1 VLIWLLS
8 AEELRLAFQRKP
20 SSFVGYMPGR
30 IPKQFIDDLL
40 VRVDIVD
47 LIDSHVPLKKTG
59 SNYVARCPF
68 HNEKTPSFSVNRNR
82 QMYHCFGCGVSGNA
96 ISFLMDYSH
105 LGFVEAVEDLAAFV
119 GVDVPREEG
128 KDSSVT
134 DKESLSRVYAVL
146 EQVAAFYSEQ
156 LRSDE
161 GGAAVDYLKARHV
174 SGDVA
179 RDFGLGFAPQAWD
192 GLVGRF
198 DRQTLIDAGML
209 VVRDDGKVYDR
220 FRGRLMFPIRDKR
233 KRVVGF
239 GGRVL
244 DDSLPKY
251 LNSPETAVFSKGKEL
266 YGLSELLRK
275 SSRPGRILVVEGYM
289 DVIALAQYGITN
301 AVAALGTATSK
312 IQIDLLF
319 RFAAELVLCFDGDK
333 AGRQAAW
340 KAAEAALPALKDGR
354 QIKIML
360 LPQGQDPDSLVRLE
374 GVSGFQARI
383 NDAMVLSDYFFETVI
398 GQLDLSTI
406 EGRSQLMAAAKPQL
420 EKIPSGFFRDMMWR
434 RLGELTASR
443 LVDVPENTATLRPRN
458 EGKSGK
464 SNQKR
469 PSLARR
475 ILALLI
481 QHPHLQQVA
490 VRRELSLDGLQYAGQ
505 ELLDDV
511 LGRIALE
518 KPENGAILLEAYRGS
533 SYEKMV
539 TALAGMELNVPEGGE
554 EAEFAGALTQLRRQ
568 ARQEKLGG
576 LLAKEGRDGLTI
588 EEKQV
593 LRTLLKESL

>member
-1 VLIWLLS
+1 MPIWPLL
-8 AEELRLAFQRKP
+8 AEESRPAFQRKP
-20 SSFVGYMPGR
+20 PPFVGYMSGR

-40 VRVDIVD
+40 VRVDVVD

-68 HNEKTPSFSVNRNR
+68 HSEKTPSFSVSRSR

-128 KDSSVT
+128 GGYPVS
-134 DKESLSRVYAVL
+134 DKEGVAKIYAVL
-146 EQVAAFYSEQ
+146 EHVAAYYSEQ
-156 LRSDE
+156 LRGGE
-161 GGAAVDYLKARHV
+161 GVKAADYLKGRRVNADIARQ
-174 SGDVA
+174 
-179 RDFGLGFAPQAWD
+179 FGLGYAPLAWD
-192 GLVGRF
+192 GLLKRF

-209 VVRDDGKVYDR
+209 VERDDGKVYDR

-233 KRVVGF
+233 GRVVGF

-251 LNSPETAVFSKGKEL
+251 LNSPETMVFSKSKEL
-266 YGLSELLRK
+266 YGLCELLQK
-275 SSRPGRILVVEGYM
+275 NGRPGRVVVVEGYM
-289 DVIALAQYGITN
+289 DVIALAQYGIN
-301 AVAALGTATSK
+301 NVVAALGTATSK

-319 RFAAELVLCFDGDK
+319 RFATELVLCFDGDN

-374 GVSGFQARI
+374 GVAGFQARV
-383 NDAMVLSDYFFETVI
+383 NDATMLSDYFFETMAAP
-398 GQLDLSTI
+398 LDLSAI
-406 EGRSQLMAAAKPQL
+406 EGRSQLMAVAKPRL

-434 RLGELTASR
+434 RLTEMTASR
-443 LVDVPENTATLRPRN
+443 VVDVPENTATLRSR
-458 EGKSGK
+458 GKGGLDAA
-464 SNQKR
+464 NQKR
-469 PSLARR
+469 PSLVRR
-475 ILALLI
+475 VLALLI
-481 QHPHLQQVA
+481 QYPNLRQVA
-490 VRRELSLDGLQYAGQ
+490 VRQELSLEGLQFAGR

-511 LGRIALE
+511 LHKIALE
-518 KPENGAILLEAYRGS
+518 KPENGAILLEAYRGT
-533 SYEKMV
+533 SYEKAV

-554 EAEFAGALTQLRRQ
+554 EAEFSGALIQLRKR

-576 LLAKEGRDGLTI
+576 LLAKEGREGLTI
-588 EEKQV
+588 EEKQE
-593 LRTLLKESL
+593 LRALLKDNL